1 MLTPRSVASRPQAR
15 PHPRRRAVAGFA
27 MFEALIALLICA
39 MGVLGVVGLQAAM
52 TRAQTAATFR
62 AEAAFLAQQLI
73 GEMWTD
79 RANLATYST
88 TNCGTACKDWQAR
101 VAARLP
107 KGDSTV
113 TVSNVGVVAIEIR
126 WTAAGESTNRFTMST
141 SIN

>member
-1 MLTPRSVASRPQAR
+1 MKASTIKRGPKRAR
-15 PHPRRRAVAGFA
+15 EAGFA

-39 MGVLGVVGLQAAM
+39 MGVLGVVGLQGTM

-62 AEAAFLAQQLI
+62 AEAAFLAQRLI

-79 RANLATYST
+79 RDNLALYT
-88 TNCGTACKDWQAR
+88 TSSCGTACADWKAR

-107 KGDSTV
+107 GGASTV
-113 TVSNVGVVAIEIR
+113 TVTGTGVVSIEIR
-126 WTAAGESTNRFTMST
+126 WTQAGESTNRFTTSV